1 MEEEHKVVLSGK
13 AGEVDYLHSLHGQIG
28 KPKANVFTR
37 FTRQMFIESKKAKQ
51 LDSQDKGLN
60 QTNIYQIDLALCFVM
75 IEN

>member
-37 FTRQMFIESKKAKQ
+37 FT
-51 LDSQDKGLN
+51 G
-60 QTNIYQIDLALCFVM
+60 
-75 IEN
+75 